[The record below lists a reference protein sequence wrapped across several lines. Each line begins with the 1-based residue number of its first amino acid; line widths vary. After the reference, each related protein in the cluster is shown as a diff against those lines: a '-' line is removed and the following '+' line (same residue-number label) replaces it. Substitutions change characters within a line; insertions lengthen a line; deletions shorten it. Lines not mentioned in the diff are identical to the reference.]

1 MTIIISASILSADFS
16 HLAQEIRTSEKAGV
30 DWLHIDVMDGHF
42 VPNLT
47 MGPFIVE
54 TCHKITQLP
63 LDCHLMVENPE
74 RLINAFALA
83 GANTI
88 TIHPEGN
95 PSVLRTL
102 QAIRSAGCNAGL
114 ALKPETPA
122 SIASPLLPY
131 LDLIMVMTVNP
142 GYSGQLFMPEMV
154 NKIIQIKSMVDQ
166 HPNVK
171 YLQVDGGI
179 NQETI
184 KQAVNVG
191 ANCFV
196 AATAIFKNPSGIIN
210 GVRSLKDSA
219 N

>member
-16 HLAQEIRTSEKAGV
+16 HLAQEIHSSETAGV

-47 MGPFIVE
+47 MGPFIVK
-54 TCHKITQLP
+54 TCRQNTHLP
-63 LDCHLMVENPE
+63 LDCHLMVNNPE
-74 RLINAFALA
+74 NLIDAFVLA

-95 PSVLRTL
+95 VTVLQTL
-102 QAIRSAGCNAGL
+102 KAIKSAGCNAGL
-114 ALKPETPA
+114 SLKPETSA
-122 SIASPLLPY
+122 SIALPLLPY
-131 LDLIMVMTVNP
+131 VDLIMVMTVNP

-154 NKIIQIKSMVDQ
+154 KKISKVKSMVDQ
-166 HPNVK
+166 YPNVK
-171 YLQVDGGI
+171 YIQVDGGI

-184 KQAVNVG
+184 KQVVNAG
-191 ANCFV
+191 ANCIV
-196 AATAIFKNPSGIIN
+196 AATAIFKNPSGIIA
-210 GVRSLKDSA
+210 GVRSLRDSG